1 MSTSTHVNNFAGL
14 EMYTCTHV
22 YFRMKIYAFTN
33 QKGGVG
39 KTTSCANIGVGLA
52 MTQRRTLLIDLDPQ
66 SNLTTC
72 LGLKAGDTDIYDVLR
87 GRAKIKDIVLSRA
100 LQIHHEGEPLTI
112 DVAPASLALSG
123 ADIELSTVISRE
135 TLLKRALKEV
145 EAIYDYVLIDCA
157 PSLGLLTGNALTAA
171 DQVLVPVQAE
181 YLSLEGLAQLLQ
193 ALEQIK
199 VINPGIGVGGV
210 IVTMYDKRR
219 ILNNEVKQA
228 LEERFGNEV
237 FKTPIRENIK
247 LAEAPSAGLSIFEY
261 DGQSFGAQD
270 YAAVVGELIQKEMSY
285 V

>member
-1 MSTSTHVNNFAGL
+1 
-14 EMYTCTHV
+14 
-22 YFRMKIYAFTN
+22 MKTYAFTN

-52 MTQRRTLLIDLDPQ
+52 MTRRKTLLIDLDPQ

-72 LGLKAGDTDIYDVLR
+72 LGLKAKNGDIYDVLKN
-87 GRAKIKDIVLSRA
+87 RATLHDIVLTRP
-100 LQIHHEGEPLTI
+100 LQIQHNDEPLTV
-112 DVAPASLALSG
+112 DVAPASLALSA

-135 TLLKRALKEV
+135 TLLKRVLAEV
-145 EAIYDYVLIDCA
+145 QDLYEYVLIDCA
-157 PSLGLLTGNALTAA
+157 PSLGLLTANALTASNK
-171 DQVLVPVQAE
+171 VLVPVQAE

-199 VINPGIGVGGV
+199 VINSQMGIGGV
-210 IVTMYDKRR
+210 IVTMFDKRR

-228 LEERFGNEV
+228 LEERFGEIV

-261 DGQSFGAQD
+261 DVQSFGALD
-270 YAAVVGELIQKEMSY
+270 YAAVVEELIQKEMSY